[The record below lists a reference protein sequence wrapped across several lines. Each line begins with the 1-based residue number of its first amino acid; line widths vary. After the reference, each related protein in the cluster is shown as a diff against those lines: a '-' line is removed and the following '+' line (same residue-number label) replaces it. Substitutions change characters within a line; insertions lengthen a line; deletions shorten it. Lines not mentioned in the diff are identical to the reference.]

1 MKADVAFVRKPAGI
15 EELISW
21 DKEAKRRTPYV
32 IEKTIDLDKAEFD
45 RFSSDLFAD
54 QEFIKENIDRMYVD
68 KNGVW
73 HCILIKAIGESNAI
87 LANAEGYDYPRY
99 AAFVEA

>member
-1 MKADVAFVRKPAGI
+1 MKADVAFMRKPARI

-32 IEKTIDLDKAEFD
+32 IEKTIELEKADFD

-54 QEFIKENIDRMYVD
+54 QDFIKENIDRMYVD

-73 HCILIKAIGESNAI
+73 HCILIKAIGGSNAI
-87 LANAEGYDYPRY
+87 LISSEGFDYPRY
-99 AAFVEA
+99 AAFIEA